1 MPQRK
6 TYMTETAVERMP
18 RDAWII
24 PIGGGVTEVAL
35 REVTKRSY
43 IA

>member
-1 MPQRK
+1 MSQRNI
-6 TYMTETAVERMP
+6 YMTETTVERMS

-35 REVTKRSY
+35 EEVAKRSY